1 MLVLK
6 CLGLG
11 KDLTLYFV
19 PSIMYHLPLNPS
31 LLLLPILTSNQVHN
45 VTDPANRQF
54 YFSWD
59 WLVLFV
65 PFLLKRLI
73 KQIICLFFCSSVPM
87 ENAWGIY
94 LICWF
99 FFLCCW
105 WFCQT
110 KGCDKLKTILFSC
123 IEKCVEANLSLYNYR
138 LISTKI
144 DHWR

>member
-65 PFLLKRLI
+65 PFLLRRLI
-73 KQIICLFFCSSVPM
+73 KQIICLFF
-87 ENAWGIY
+87 
-94 LICWF
+94 LF
-99 FFLCCW
+99 FS
-105 WFCQT
+105 T
-110 KGCDKLKTILFSC
+110 HG
-123 IEKCVEANLSLYNYR
+123 KCMGNLSDMLILLLVLLMILSNQR
-138 LISTKI
+138 LWQIENNSFQL
-144 DHWR
+144 HREMCRS